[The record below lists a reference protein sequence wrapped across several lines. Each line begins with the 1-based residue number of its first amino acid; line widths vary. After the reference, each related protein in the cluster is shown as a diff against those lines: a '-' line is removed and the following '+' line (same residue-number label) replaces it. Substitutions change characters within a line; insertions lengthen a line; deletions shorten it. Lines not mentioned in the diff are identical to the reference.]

1 MKKCIGIW
9 LDRAKATIVTVINE
23 EAHLMEIQ
31 SEVDPKLRLA
41 GGSRSKVIY
50 GPQDVAPEGKQDR
63 RRLQQLQR
71 FYQRII
77 DVVGEVDYLL
87 ILGPGETK
95 RKLEKQIVAKKSK
108 KIRSI
113 SVRPSDK
120 MTQRQLIAEIKKF
133 SQEIQP

>member
-1 MKKCIGIW
+1 MKKCVGIW

-23 EAHLMEIQ
+23 EVRLLEIQ

-41 GGSRSKVIY
+41 GGSRSKVVY

-77 DVVGEVDYLL
+77 DAVGEVDHLL
-87 ILGPGETK
+87 ILGPGATK
-95 RKLEKQIVAKKSK
+95 RELEKRIVAKMSK
-108 KIRSI
+108 KLRSV
-113 SVRPSDK
+113 SVRPADK

-133 SQEIQP
+133 AQEIKL